1 MAGVF
6 RREKGSSLKHNL
18 LGADIKLLFEECQET
33 LDEVEVDL
41 VALGGAGPER
51 LRAFATRVF
60 RGLHSVKAAADYL
73 DHAPLKQ
80 LTHAAES
87 VLTEVRDGNIAP
99 SRAHIDVLLSAAD
112 CMRLM
117 VAKGQ
122 LQDNLKFSHELEK
135 LNNLLSRPGIPPA
148 PITPLAD
155 PPHLRRLR
163 VLIVED
169 DFSSRLVLQGLLSKY
184 GECHIAVNG
193 REAVEAFRA
202 ALASGKNYDL
212 ICMDVN
218 MPEMDGRQA
227 LALIR
232 EIELSEVGYSAE
244 VRIFMTTAIRD
255 IKTVMASFKAI
266 CDAYLLKP
274 IDGRNLEEHLKS
286 FHLIDPEQT
295 TTP

>member
-1 MAGVF
+1 
-6 RREKGSSLKHNL
+6 LKHNL
-18 LGADIKLLFEECQET
+18 LEPEIKTLLEECQEK
-33 LDEVEVDL
+33 LDEIESDL
-41 VALGGAGPER
+41 VALGGGGPQR
-51 LRAFATRVF
+51 LRALATRVF
-60 RGLHSVKAAADYL
+60 RGVHSVKAAADYL
-73 DHAPLKQ
+73 DHDPLKQ
-80 LTHAAES
+80 LSQAAES

-99 SRAHIDVLLSAAD
+99 SRAHIDLLLSAAD
-112 CMRLM
+112 RMRLM

-122 LQDNLKFSHELEK
+122 LQPNVKFSQELEK
-135 LNNLLSRPGIPPA
+135 LNALLSGPGIPPA
-148 PITPLAD
+148 AKAQLLAD

-163 VLIVED
+163 VLVVED

-193 REAVEAFRA
+193 REAVEAFRG

-218 MPEMDGRQA
+218 MPEMDGREA
-227 LALIR
+227 LELIR
-232 EIELSEVGYSAE
+232 EIELTELGHSSE

-286 FHLIDPEQT
+286 FRLIDLEPA
-295 TTP
+295 TP